1 MRIVWVGVSI
11 FRGQYLNIVP
21 SAKAMNRVRER
32 LRHLTARKA
41 NLPQEEVV
49 TQVNRFLKGWSN
61 YFCFGYP
68 RMAFRKVNW
77 YVQTR
82 LRRFLLTRSQ
92 RRCRHL
98 EGPSLYQG
106 LRAKG
111 LVYL

>member
-1 MRIVWVGVSI
+1 MPPKLSHLRWKLGRKPKQEPQ
-11 FRGQYLNIVP
+11 FR
-21 SAKAMNRVRER
+21 
-32 LRHLTARKA
+32 
-41 NLPQEEVV
+41 
-49 TQVNRFLKGWSN
+49 
-61 YFCFGYP
+61 
-68 RMAFRKVNW
+68 
-77 YVQTR
+77 YVQMR